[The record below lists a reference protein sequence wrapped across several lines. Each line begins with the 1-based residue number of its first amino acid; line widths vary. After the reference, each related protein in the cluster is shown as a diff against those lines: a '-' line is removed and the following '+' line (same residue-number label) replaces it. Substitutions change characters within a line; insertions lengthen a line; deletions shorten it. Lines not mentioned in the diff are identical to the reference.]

1 MVEHSQQFKKC
12 AGSIKK
18 KKIASTPSYDSDLS
32 VDFQKRKKNTLWKKH
47 ILNCIRSVI
56 IIQPINYLLYKHKLQ
71 QLKEQ
76 KTLS

>member
-32 VDFQKRKKNTLWKKH
+32 VDFQKRKKKYTVEET
-47 ILNCIRSVI
+47 S
-56 IIQPINYLLYKHKLQ
+56 
-71 QLKEQ
+71 
-76 KTLS
+76 